1 MLLEIGM
8 TGILER
14 VISFT
19 LGSNDYDMLSFPQN
33 LVLANNYYYMGGAMN
48 GYITRYQSSDSFGL
62 MSTDQNLDIF
72 LFPLGFYNRPT
83 EGCIN
88 ERLIR

>member
-8 TGILER
+8 NGILER

-33 LVLANNYYYMGGAMN
+33 LVLANNYYYMSGAMT
-48 GYITRYQSSDSFGL
+48 GFVTRW
-62 MSTDQNLDIF
+62 
-72 LFPLGFYNRPT
+72 
-83 EGCIN
+83 
-88 ERLIR
+88 